1 VWQAFYCVADG
12 NHAALRRTAV
22 LVLLPR
28 VRRPGAHFVFA
39 RFLLPPLLW
48 TAASV
53 DTTNHKGQGNRTG
66 RQDSAPPGRKRE
78 LAGAVPDQAEGNAA
92 WLKLFSRCEQYERK
106 SLLGLAT
113 AIENLSARLSRT
125 K

>member
-66 RQDSAPPGRKRE
+66 RWDSTRPGSKRE

-92 WLKLFSRCEQYERK
+92 ASVAE
-106 SLLGLAT
+106 
-113 AIENLSARLSRT
+113 AIFQVRALREEELSGPGDRD
-125 K
+125 